1 MNWSSFVR
9 FKNLSIF
16 AVALTAASIAGCGEN
31 LGAGQAC
38 PLLCPP
44 ESAPL
49 KDTIV
54 DAVVLDTS
62 ATGFPAIGFEE
73 TLVLAH
79 RADSLDTRVITR
91 FDSLPQTYKYQNN
104 DSAIVRMDSA
114 FIRAPRL
121 VSDTAAKFSADGR
134 FEVYDVTDAA
144 NDTAV
149 ADLNGQF
156 TAANKIGELP
166 YAKGDSPDTLKIF
179 LDPARVLS
187 RLQNGRNLR
196 IGLRMVS
203 TGSDVYR
210 IPSTNTASGIKLTLI
225 PSSASL
231 ATPVA
236 VNPATYS
243 PLEPSLLRFPLLD
256 FQITV
261 VGASPA
267 VNVLRVGG
275 APAHRVLM
283 RFDIPSRI
291 VDSTVVVRASLLLT
305 QRPSTAAEAGDT
317 VSVQIVPVG
326 ASVQATDLRTQLEF
340 AQAGFFP
347 VDSLLIVPKDSGVVS
362 IEMVRLVRA
371 WKGQNTTS
379 TPRVAALFLTSEG
392 QKLSSFDFFSTEAPQ
407 ALRPR
412 LRITY
417 VPRVNS
423 GQP

>member
-1 MNWSSFVR
+1 MNRSSFVR

-16 AVALTAASIAGCGEN
+16 VVALATFAIAGCSEN

-38 PLLCPP
+38 PVLCPP

-62 ATGFPAIGFEE
+62 STGFPDIGFEP
-73 TLVLAH
+73 TLIVAH

-91 FDSLPQTYKYQNN
+91 FDSLPQTYKYQTA
-104 DSAIVRMDSA
+104 DSNIVRMDSA
-114 FIRAPRL
+114 FIVAPRL
-121 VSDTAAKFSADGR
+121 VSDTAAKFNADGR

-144 NDTAV
+144 NDTSV
-149 ADLNGQF
+149 ADLGGQF
-156 TAANKIGELP
+156 TAANKIGQLT

-196 IGLRMVS
+196 VGLRMVS
-203 TGSDVYR
+203 TGSDLYR
-210 IPSTNTASGIKLTLI
+210 IPSTNTAAGLKLTLV
-225 PSSASL
+225 PNSDTL
-231 ATPVA
+231 ATRVTVSPQTFSPVDP
-236 VNPATYS
+236 VY
-243 PLEPSLLRFPLLD
+243 LRFPLSD

-261 VGASPA
+261 VGGAPA
-267 VNVLRVGG
+267 ANVLRVGG
-275 APAHRVLM
+275 APARRVLLQ
-283 RFDIPSRI
+283 FDIPSRI

-305 QRPSTAAEAGDT
+305 QRRSTAPEAGDT
-317 VSVQIVPVG
+317 VALQIVPIV
-326 ASVQATDLRTQLEF
+326 ASAQVTDLHTKLEF
-340 AQAGFFP
+340 AGGSFFP
-347 VDSLLIVPKDSGVVS
+347 VDSQLVVPKDSGVVS
-362 IEMVRLVRA
+362 LEMVRLLRA
-371 WKGQNTTS
+371 WKGQSTTS
-379 TPRVAALFLTSEG
+379 TPRTAALFLSSEG
-392 QKLSSFDFFSTEAPQ
+392 IKLSSFDFFSTEAAP